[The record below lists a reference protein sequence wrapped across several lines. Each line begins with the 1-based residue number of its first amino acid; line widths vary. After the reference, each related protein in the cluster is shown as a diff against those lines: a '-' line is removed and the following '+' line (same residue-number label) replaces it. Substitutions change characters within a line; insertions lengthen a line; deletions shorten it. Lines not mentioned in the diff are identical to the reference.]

1 MADNLN
7 TPGGHDVQDSFDMD
21 NMDMDDMFDDD
32 MLGGIPAKH
41 SDSEDD
47 GGNRREIEMQDM
59 NPGLDVLNSLSY
71 GDGMDSD
78 PESPNGSPMMGQIE
92 LSDIN
97 QLGMEE
103 EKDGY
108 DSGMDSRNDEESQSN
123 ANSDSA
129 EMQNQFDLQVGTQSR
144 FDSQFKS

>member
-1 MADNLN
+1 
-7 TPGGHDVQDSFDMD
+7 
-21 NMDMDDMFDDD
+21 
-32 MLGGIPAKH
+32 
-41 SDSEDD
+41 
-47 GGNRREIEMQDM
+47 
-59 NPGLDVLNSLSY
+59 
-71 GDGMDSD
+71 MDSD

-129 EMQNQFDLQVGTQSR
+129 EMQNQFDLQVGTQSH